1 MWGFPVHHEWRKQIA
16 SGTLI
21 GPRMVIGSPILD
33 GPQPVLRRMT
43 SMVTP
48 EDAGREVARAKDG
61 GAEFIKIYLKLPRQL
76 FFAVAEESKRNS
88 ISFVGHVPASVS
100 VLEATR
106 AGQRSIEHD
115 GVLLGASSREHDLA
129 RALARAFSSTPERQ
143 PNGADLRPYL
153 RMAVDTFDRERVTRL
168 SAELKRNHTSVCP
181 TLTVFRPMWRV
192 ADEGFRADPRLK
204 YLPRGLRDR
213 FESFGKEPRSGDD
226 VELWRRYYEI
236 HSASVGHMRDA
247 GVQLLAGTDGGEPYS
262 FPAFGLHDELRLL
275 VDAGLSPLAALQ
287 TATLNPARFFGREQ
301 DLGTIDEGKVADL
314 VLLDAS
320 PLTAIGNTTK
330 VNAVVA
336 NGRLFRRADLDEL
349 LAQAER
355 AAKE

>member
-1 MWGFPVHHEWRKQIA
+1 
-16 SGTLI
+16 
-21 GPRMVIGSPILD
+21 
-33 GPQPVLRRMT
+33 
-43 SMVTP
+43 
-48 EDAGREVARAKDG
+48 
-61 GAEFIKIYLKLPRQL
+61 
-76 FFAVAEESKRNS
+76 
-88 ISFVGHVPASVS
+88 
-100 VLEATR
+100 
-106 AGQRSIEHD
+106 
-115 GVLLGASSREHDLA
+115 
-129 RALARAFSSTPERQ
+129 
-143 PNGADLRPYL
+143 
-153 RMAVDTFDRERVTRL
+153 
-168 SAELKRNHTSVCP
+168 
-181 TLTVFRPMWRV
+181 MWRV